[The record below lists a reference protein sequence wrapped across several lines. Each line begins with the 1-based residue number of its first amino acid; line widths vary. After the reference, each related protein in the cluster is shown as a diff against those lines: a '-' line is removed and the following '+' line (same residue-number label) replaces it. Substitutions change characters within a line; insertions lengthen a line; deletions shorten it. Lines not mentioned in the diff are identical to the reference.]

1 MTLARTAGLFVL
13 TAAAEIVGCW
23 LVLGWLRQ
31 GRSILFLIPAA
42 ASLAAFAW
50 LLTFHPT
57 SSGRIYAS
65 YGGVYVAS
73 ALVWLWAVDRQMP
86 DRWDL
91 IGVALTLAGATVIT
105 LGPRN

>member
-1 MTLARTAGLFVL
+1 MMLARTAGLFVL
-13 TAAAEIVGCW
+13 TAVAEIVGCW

-31 GRSILFLIPAA
+31 GRSIWFLLPAA

-65 YGGVYVAS
+65 YGGVYVAA
-73 ALVWLWAVDRQMP
+73 ALVWLWAVDRQVP

-91 IGVALTLAGATVIT
+91 IGVALTLVGAAVIT
-105 LGPRN
+105 LGPRG